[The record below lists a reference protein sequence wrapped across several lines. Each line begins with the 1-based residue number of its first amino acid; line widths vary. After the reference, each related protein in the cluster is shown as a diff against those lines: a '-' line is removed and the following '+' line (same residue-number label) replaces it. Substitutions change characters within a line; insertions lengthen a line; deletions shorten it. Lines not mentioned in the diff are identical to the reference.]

1 MEVLNAAGLTPVSV
15 HKPTISSERRTE
27 PRKLFSV
34 PSTPPF
40 KLPKPA
46 VVAGGGIALF
56 SAVLNGSG
64 FADALTYEE
73 ALDQS
78 VSSFAFSGPS
88 DFDLGGLLDGFLKFV
103 NENPPVVAGGIA
115 LLAVPLVLAQILK
128 KPKSWGVESAKI
140 AFAKLS
146 EQADAEL
153 LDIRAPIEFRKVG
166 KPDIRRLKKK
176 KVVSI
181 AYKGDDK
188 PGFLDKLSL
197 KFKEPG
203 NTTLY
208 ILDK

>member
-46 VVAGGGIALF
+46 VAAGGGIALL

-78 VSSFAFSGPS
+78 MSSLPFSGPS

-166 KPDIRRLKKK
+166 KPDIRGLKKK

-188 PGFLDKLSL
+188 PGFLDKLSS